1 MARACLAPP
10 RFAPLRPCFSSSLQR
25 CFARGSGSGSSH
37 TNRHQP

>member
-1 MARACLAPP
+1 MARAHPALPA
-10 RFAPLRPCFSSSLQR
+10 FTPLRLLILSSLQR